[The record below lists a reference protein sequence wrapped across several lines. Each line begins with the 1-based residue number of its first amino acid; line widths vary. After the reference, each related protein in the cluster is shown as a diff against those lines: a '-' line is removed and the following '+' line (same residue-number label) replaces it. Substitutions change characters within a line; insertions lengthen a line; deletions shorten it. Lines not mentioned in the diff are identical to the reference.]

1 VPGYVTLLV
10 EATIDAGTPVAR
22 HTHPGVESA
31 YFWKVASNFPYR
43 VKRPWMKAG
52 DSVQIAAET
61 AHGGGEAGDA
71 KTRVLV
77 TYVVQKDK
85 LSLLQPEVK
94 QKAAR

>member
-1 VPGYVTLLV
+1 
-10 EATIDAGTPVAR
+10 
-22 HTHPGVESA
+22 
-31 YFWKVASNFPYR
+31 
-43 VKRPWMKAG
+43 MKAG

-61 AHGGGEAGDA
+61 AHGGGKAGDA

>member
-1 VPGYVTLLV
+1 MRERPSPVTLIPESNPLIFGRWLR
-10 EATIDAGTPVAR
+10 TS
-22 HTHPGVESA
+22 HTGS
-31 YFWKVASNFPYR
+31 R
-43 VKRPWMKAG
+43 DPWMKAG

-85 LSLLQPEVK
+85 PLASP
-94 QKAAR
+94 A